1 MTLESKTQ
9 AGLSYRSKSGIEA
22 RAKRKVGERKSG
34 ELGF

>member
-9 AGLSYRSKSGIEA
+9 ARLLYRSKSEIEA

-34 ELGF
+34 KLGF